1 MDTVFKSKFFS
12 ELDTRELY
20 EIIRAREEI
29 FLLEQGIVCR
39 DLDRV
44 DYAALHC
51 FIERD
56 GAILAYLRAYKTDK
70 DGVAKVGRV
79 LSITHG
85 VGLGNSIMRFALP
98 EIKEKLGCGSIVI
111 SAQKHAQAFYE
122 KLGFVTTSDEYLEE
136 NVPHVA
142 MFLENI

>member
-1 MDTVFKSKFFS
+1 MNTIFKSKFFN
-12 ELDTRELY
+12 ELDVHELY

-44 DYAALHC
+44 DYDALHC
-51 FIERD
+51 FIEQD
-56 GAILAYLRAYKTDK
+56 GRILAYLRAYKTDRA
-70 DGVAKVGRV
+70 GVAKVGRV

-85 VGLGNSIMRFALP
+85 AGLGVRIMRSALP
-98 EIKEKLGCGSIVI
+98 QIKTKLGCHTVKI
-111 SAQKHAQAFYE
+111 SAQKHAQGFYE

-142 MFLENI
+142 MILENI